1 MTAASAVALPVD
13 VTALGVGVG
22 GINGSD
28 GDGGACCARVGGPAC
43 IRGALLEVVAVVS
56 VRLKE

>member
-1 MTAASAVALPVD
+1 
-13 VTALGVGVG
+13 VG